1 MIISI
6 TSLKGGV
13 GKSTLSQNLA
23 VCLAHI
29 GYKVAI
35 IDTDTNA
42 SSVHWSGL
50 RPDSLPSVAVFG
62 ISDSEALSK
71 NAKKLVQDYD
81 IVLIDGTPS
90 LSRLVSTI
98 ILLGD
103 MVLIPIKPSALDVW
117 ATEKFIEKYDQ
128 ASVIKDVKAYFIL
141 NQYDANLSFNRDS
154 KEVLSDLDIPILK
167 STLKTRVAYVEAVV
181 QGLGVYE
188 YKDKKARD
196 EMAAL
201 CNEIVTLFP

>member
-50 RPDSLPSVAVFG
+50 RPDNLPSVAVFG

-154 KEVLSDLDIPILK
+154 KEVLSDLNIPILK

>member
-1 MIISI
+1 
-6 TSLKGGV
+6 
-13 GKSTLSQNLA
+13 
-23 VCLAHI
+23 
-29 GYKVAI
+29 
-35 IDTDTNA
+35 
-42 SSVHWSGL
+42 
-50 RPDSLPSVAVFG
+50 
-62 ISDSEALSK
+62 
-71 NAKKLVQDYD
+71 
-81 IVLIDGTPS
+81 
-90 LSRLVSTI
+90 LVSTI

-154 KEVLSDLDIPILK
+154 KEVLSDLNIPILK

>member
-50 RPDSLPSVAVFG
+50 RPDNLPSVAVFG
-62 ISDSEALSK
+62 ISDSEGLSK

-154 KEVLSDLDIPILK
+154 KEVLSDLNIPILK